1 MTTQDEQVPD
11 GVPEADYVEQHTFA
25 DSTQDDGEAVP
36 DLDVEAEADVADL
49 QDQSLPA
56 PVDDDDRR

>member
-25 DSTQDDGEAVP
+25 DGTDDEGDLVP
-36 DLDVEAEADVADL
+36 DLDREDDADVADL
-49 QDQSLPA
+49 QDQSTPA
-56 PVDDDDRR
+56 PVDDDERR